1 MHRYLSFPNSG
12 FDQHFYQQWLTKCRL
27 LIIRLLVWSDI
38 YNYFGITAE
47 RVWINVT
54 NKILTTKVSMQREI
68 GKEEFCDRLKLHAA
82 NR

>member
-1 MHRYLSFPNSG
+1 MHRYLSFPSSG
-12 FDQHFYQQWLTKCRL
+12 FDHQFYQQWLTKCRL
-27 LIIRLLVWSDI
+27 LIIRLLAWSDI
-38 YNYFGITAE
+38 YNFGITAE

-68 GKEEFCDRLKLHAA
+68 GKEEICDRLKLYAA